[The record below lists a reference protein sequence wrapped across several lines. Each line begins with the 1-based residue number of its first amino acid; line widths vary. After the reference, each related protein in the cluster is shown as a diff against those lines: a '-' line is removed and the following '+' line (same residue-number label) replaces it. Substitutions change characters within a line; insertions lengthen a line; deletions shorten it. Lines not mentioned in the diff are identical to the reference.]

1 MKNESK
7 TNQGIK
13 GPLIY
18 IQQPDFHIE
27 KINMQEIYISKE
39 ETELKQAAESIPEIM
54 EEAHTAHENK
64 SSSTSEKL
72 ENPIDQTNQ
81 TGTYEFKQVKPFRL
95 MELDEKVA
103 YLAKFSGGK
112 APFPCEFMTNE
123 LRVKGIIHRI
133 HGPLIEIKTFTD
145 DFFVVHQNDLL
156 EIKMIGIM

>member
-1 MKNESK
+1 MKNDSK

-27 KINMQEIYISKE
+27 KTNMQEIYISKE
-39 ETELKQAAESIPEIM
+39 ETELKQAVKPNSELN
-54 EEAHTAHENK
+54 EEAQTAHENK
-64 SSSTSEKL
+64 NNSPKEEVENTSDS
-72 ENPIDQTNQ
+72 ISQ
-81 TGTYEFKQVKPFRL
+81 TGTYEFKPVKPFRM
-95 MELDEKVA
+95 MELDEKIA